1 MYNFK
6 FQSIFYLLYIY
17 IDNFFVCF
25 SMKKQIFFLFLKD
38 FWLYLLYLAI
48 GWGGL
53 VGVYNIGKSV
63 VIYSNVYKKKL
74 YYIIFFGWVGVGDFN

>member
-1 MYNFK
+1 MYNLK
-6 FQSIFYLLYIY
+6 FQSIFNLLYIY
-17 IDNFFVCF
+17 IDNFFICF

-38 FWLYLLYLAI
+38 FWLYLLYLVI

-74 YYIIFFGWVGVGDFN
+74 YNIIFLGWVEVGDFN

>member
-25 SMKKQIFFLFLKD
+25 SMKKLIFFLFLKD
-38 FWLYLLYLAI
+38 FWLYLLYLVI

-53 VGVYNIGKSV
+53 VGVYNKGKSV

-74 YYIIFFGWVGVGDFN
+74 YYIIFLGWVEVGDFN

>member
-1 MYNFK
+1 MYNFE

-38 FWLYLLYLAI
+38 FWLYLLYLVI

-63 VIYSNVYKKKL
+63 VIYSNVYKKIL
-74 YYIIFFGWVGVGDFN
+74 YNIIFLGQVWGWGF